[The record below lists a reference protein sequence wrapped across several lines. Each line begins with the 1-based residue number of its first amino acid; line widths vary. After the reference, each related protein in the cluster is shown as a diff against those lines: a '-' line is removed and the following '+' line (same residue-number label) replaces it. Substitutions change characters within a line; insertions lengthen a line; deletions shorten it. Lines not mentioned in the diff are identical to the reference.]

1 MTHRWQHTAAVVAA
15 LCGAAFAQSS
25 SLYLA
30 ESSPPPQIDGVN
42 QNPFMEQASYLA
54 VTIPEPRT
62 FSTHDLVTIIVR
74 ESSSSKL
81 ESELETEKALTAE
94 GEVTSFP
101 MLDIDEVTD
110 SGLNQGPNPSV
121 GLEISKE
128 FEGEGDYQRKDETIF
143 RITARVVDVKPNGT
157 LVLEAR
163 KSIATDKETETITL
177 TGYCRTEDIGADNT
191 VLSTQMYDLRIN
203 KQHTG
208 ALRKASEK
216 GILTKAFD
224 LFLNF

>member
-1 MTHRWQHTAAVVAA
+1 MTQRSWAIGIVVAA
-15 LCGAAFAQSS
+15 LSSAVLAQSS
-25 SLYLA
+25 SLYLT
-30 ESSPPPQIDGVN
+30 ETTPPPVIDGVS
-42 QNPFMEQASYLA
+42 QNPFMQQASYLA
-54 VTIPEPRT
+54 VTIPEPRA

-81 ESELETEKALTAE
+81 ESELETEKEISAD
-94 GEVTSFP
+94 GEITSFP
-101 MLDIDEVTD
+101 LFDIDDVTD
-110 SGLNQGPNPSV
+110 SGLNQGANPSI
-121 GLEISKE
+121 GLQIGKE
-128 FEGEGDYQRKDETIF
+128 FEAEGDYERKDETIF

-163 KSIATDKETETITL
+163 KSIVNDGETETITL
-177 TGYCRTEDIGADNT
+177 TGYCRTEDIAADNT
-191 VLSTQMYDLRIN
+191 VLSTQMYDLRID

-208 ALRKASEK
+208 ALRDSSQK